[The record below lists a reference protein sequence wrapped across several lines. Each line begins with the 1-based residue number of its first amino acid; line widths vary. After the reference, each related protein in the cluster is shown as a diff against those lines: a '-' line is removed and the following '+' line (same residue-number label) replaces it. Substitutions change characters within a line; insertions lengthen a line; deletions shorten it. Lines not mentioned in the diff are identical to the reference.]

1 MDLLVTGSLA
11 VGGAVSVAAGFG
23 VRPRACAPPGST
35 YDRGLVPL
43 DENVPPLLAQHL
55 DIDQDGYVPRMDTIA
70 LWGRAKVR
78 IGKLPPLPVR
88 MLTRH
93 RIGQDFASDISVTWY
108 GRPVLAVIDAYVRG
122 RGMAGRERRADVGNE
137 IDQGANLFLWSEGVL
152 IPSAFAEGT
161 HVKAVQDDD
170 TTIRLEVPFHTSTD
184 SALLHFAGTR
194 PARFSAL
201 RYKKIGGDRIWWH
214 VDMRDWFVVDD
225 IALPRHIEV
234 TWEDEGRPW
243 FRLDVDGFAAN
254 VDLDVDLRLNQV
266 DDSIRAVRLMRGLPY

>member
-1 MDLLVTGSLA
+1 MDLLVSGSLA
-11 VGGAVSVAAGFG
+11 VAGAASVAAGFR
-23 VRPRACAPPGST
+23 VRPRGCTPPGST
-35 YDRGLVPL
+35 NDRGLVPL

-55 DIDQDGYVPRMDTIA
+55 DVDQDGFVPRMDTIA

-78 IGKLPPLPVR
+78 IGKLPWLPVR

-93 RIGQDFASDISVTWY
+93 RVGRDFASDIHVTWY
-108 GRPVLAVIDAYVRG
+108 GRPVLEVIDAYVRG
-122 RGMAGRERRADVGNE
+122 RGMAGPERRAAVGDE
-137 IDQGANLFLWSEGVL
+137 IDQAANLFLWSEGVL
-152 IPSAFAEGT
+152 IPSAFADGT
-161 HVKAVQDDD
+161 QIKAVQDHDH
-170 TTIRLEVPFHTSTD
+170 TIRLEVPFRAGTD
-184 SALLHFAGTR
+184 SALLHFAGAR

-201 RYKKIGGDRIWWH
+201 RHKKIGGDRIWWH

-254 VDLDVDLRLNQV
+254 IDLDVDLRLNQV
-266 DDSIRAVRLMRGLPY
+266 DDSIRSVRLMRGLAY